1 MTDKGIGYNL
11 SEGEDTIYQWHY
23 VSGEQ
28 NNKIFLN
35 VEDAIR

>member
-1 MTDKGIGYNL
+1 MTDKGIEYNS

-28 NNKIFLN
+28 YHKNFLN
-35 VEDAIR
+35 VKDVVG